1 MFWFYLAIE
10 ALLPFF
16 GVFGWLLGRDSAK
29 VYATIT
35 KQAASNVMRH
45 PIEKRLAPTL
55 SLLLILGTGSF
66 ALAEDFT
73 FRRVKVGQGLPGKHI
88 TVQIDPAEQARR
100 LSALPKVEP
109 RTPTPEGAAAS
120 PEVAAIA
127 VPKAS
132 AKYGWYWDSVPVGQ
146 DQADGRFPLAL
157 AMLSQGPSGASVT
170 APRLQHMQEI
180 ASSYGTEILKATIG
194 TDVSPA
200 LVLAVIGIESAGKA
214 DAVSS
219 AGAQGLMQ
227 LIPATA
233 TRFGVTDAND
243 PVQNIKG
250 GVAYLNW
257 LMKTF
262 NRDPL
267 MVIAAYN
274 AGEGAVTANS
284 GVPPYA
290 ETRDY
295 VPKVLA
301 AWQVAQGLCLSP
313 PELVSDPCVFKVIS
327 AVN

>member
-1 MFWFYLAIE
+1 MRYLA
-10 ALLPFF
+10 A
-16 GVFGWLLGRDSAK
+16 
-29 VYATIT
+29 
-35 KQAASNVMRH
+35 
-45 PIEKRLAPTL
+45 KRLALTAW
-55 SLLLILGTGSF
+55 LIPMIGIGSF
-66 ALAEDFT
+66 AMGEDFT
-73 FRRVKVGQGLPGKHI
+73 FRRVKVGEGLPGKHI

-100 LSALPKVEP
+100 IAALPKVEA
-109 RTPTPEGAAAS
+109 RAPTPEGETAS
-120 PEVAAIA
+120 PEAAA
-127 VPKAS
+127 LEVPKAA
-132 AKYGWYWDSVPVGQ
+132 AKYGWYWDSVPVAQ
-146 DQADGRFPLAL
+146 DQADGRFALAL
-157 AMLSQGPSGASVT
+157 AMLSQGPAGVSVA

-200 LVLAVIGIESAGKA
+200 LVLAVIGIESAGRA

-219 AGAQGLMQ
+219 AGARGLMQ

-233 TRFGVTDAND
+233 ARFGVADSND

-327 AVN
+327 AAN